1 MSIDLV
7 AKVLA
12 TENIHIVRKNV
23 KTAAFD
29 LIKRTLILPTWK
41 DMTPEA
47 ESMLAL
53 HETSHALFT
62 PKQYVDEVKAN
73 RAIRSY
79 LNVLEDVRCEK
90 LFQEHYQGSRKTFIA
105 GYKALNDRDFFGLSK
120 ISVNDLNLIDRINV
134 FFKCGF
140 TSGVKFLRQE
150 QKFVEKIG
158 KMVTFQDVIDLANE
172 IYASEKQRV
181 EKQKEE
187 EQNNEELQEELQ
199 SQTDE
204 FDDDDFGD
212 DDFGDEGEDSDDEDS
227 DEEFGDDDFET
238 DDDAKT
244 VDTEETDDDAE
255 ESGDGTASDSDD
267 EDADDAAETDEEEN
281 DGLDS
286 TTQNEF
292 EQNVES
298 TTDEMF
304 NPEYVQLKPLN
315 FEYIITHKQVAEHL
329 AVRGP
334 RINVETTE
342 AFKKNSNKQV
352 AHIAQQFELKKAA
365 DIYRRQRVTKSGNLD
380 VNKVAT
386 YKVNSDIFR
395 RNVKLPNGQN
405 HGMMMLLD
413 WSGSMRSDKKFEH
426 SLRQSIQLAIFCK
439 KVNIPF
445 RIYAFATHQ
454 HWFPGELNNKG
465 FSLLE
470 LLTNEMS
477 TKEFN
482 QMIGWLISDYITYAL
497 PLGSTPLAP
506 ALMSMLDIIP
516 QFKAEYR
523 LDKVSLISFTDGENT
538 TGLVDSG
545 YTTLDRDNRNNGQS
559 IYISDHKSKKNYRVL
574 DTKNRYNYRT
584 DECTALYQ
592 ILKDRYNINIIS
604 FMVAPVR
611 DLPEAYTYL
620 GIRQTYWNNQYG
632 IRSDFMKNRFLEV
645 QTAGRD
651 ASYIVDPKMLEM
663 EEMTTSGI
671 SGSMS
676 AAQISRALMKTSKKS
691 LKAKVLLE
699 KFIEIIA

>member
-1 MSIDLV
+1 MSSADLT

-29 LIKRTLILPTWK
+29 LMKRTLILPTWK

-47 ESMLAL
+47 ESMLVC
-53 HETSHALFT
+53 HEVSHALFT

-105 GYKALNDRDFFGLSK
+105 GYKALNERDFFGLSRM
-120 ISVNDLNLIDRINV
+120 SVNDLNLIDRINV
-134 FFKCGF
+134 FFKCGH

-158 KMVTFQDVIDLANE
+158 KMVTFQDVLDLANE
-172 IYASEKQRV
+172 IYASEKERV

-212 DDFGDEGEDSDDEDS
+212 DDFGDDDEES

-238 DDDAKT
+238 DDDAETKET
-244 VDTEETDDDAE
+244 EESDEDTEEE
-255 ESGDGTASDSDD
+255 ESDSGTASDSDD
-267 EDADDAAETDEEEN
+267 EDADDASNTDEEEN

-304 NPEYVQLKPLN
+304 NPEYVQLKPLD

-329 AVRGP
+329 SARGP
-334 RINVETTE
+334 RINVEATE
-342 AFKKNSNKQV
+342 FFKKNSNKQV

-405 HGMMMLLD
+405 HGMVMLLD

-454 HWFPGELNNKG
+454 RWFAEELNNQG

-506 ALMSMLDIIP
+506 ALMTMLDIIP

-538 TGLVDSG
+538 TGIVDSG
-545 YTTLDRDNRNNGQS
+545 YTTFDRDNASTNQN
-559 IYISDHKSKKNYRVL
+559 IFISDHKSKKNYQVK
-574 DTKNRYNYRT
+574 DTKNRWAYRT

-611 DLPEAYTYL
+611 DLAEAYTAL

-632 IRSDFMKNRFLEV
+632 IRGEFMKNRFLEV
-645 QTAGRD
+645 HTAGRD
-651 ASYIVDPKMLEM
+651 AAYIVEPKMLEM

-676 AAQISRALMKTSKKS
+676 AAQIARSLVKTSKKS